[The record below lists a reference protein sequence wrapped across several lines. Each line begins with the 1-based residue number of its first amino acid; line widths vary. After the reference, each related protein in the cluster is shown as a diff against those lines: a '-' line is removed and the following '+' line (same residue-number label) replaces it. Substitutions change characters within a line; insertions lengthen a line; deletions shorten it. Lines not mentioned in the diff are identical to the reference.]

1 MVKQMLRKCFLWL
14 CGVKMLFFLLIFK
27 INVLVSSF
35 VCIFALRLKYTALAV
50 INVKINFTFLAR
62 LFVYLPCGE
71 HNTALAVINVKM
83 NFTFLARLFV
93 YLR

>member
-1 MVKQMLRKCFLWL
+1 MCL
-14 CGVKMLFFLLIFK
+14 
-27 INVLVSSF
+27 
-35 VCIFALRLKYTALAV
+35 
-50 INVKINFTFLAR
+50 LAR